1 MLLPKYILAFPWEK
15 IVETQE
21 ILSSEVLK
29 NSLANPV
36 LGP

>member
-1 MLLPKYILAFPWEK
+1 MLLPKYILAFPWKK

>member
-1 MLLPKYILAFPWEK
+1 MHLPKYILAFLWKK

-21 ILSSEVLK
+21 IMSSEVLK
-29 NSLANPV
+29 NSLANPL